1 MEELIAS
8 LKVAHA
14 NTFLMYYRALACHW
28 NVVGSDFP
36 EYHAFFND
44 LYDDL
49 YGAVDPLAENIR
61 KLNDFPPYSIKE
73 LYDHKTVKEASQTY
87 VLTEML
93 EGLLEDNEEVI
104 ASLNK
109 VFSLAS
115 KNNKQGLCNFLADR
129 IDTHEKHDWML
140 RVSLKGTK

>member
-14 NTFLMYYRALACHW
+14 NTFLMYYRAHACHW

-49 YGAVDPLAENIR
+49 YEAVDPLAENIR

-93 EGLLEDNEEVI
+93 EGIEKRLGILTANPALEDRWEKLKALGEEYRQLEKDLLEKEQIMEI
-104 ASLNK
+104 
-109 VFSLAS
+109 
-115 KNNKQGLCNFLADR
+115 
-129 IDTHEKHDWML
+129 
-140 RVSLKGTK
+140 LKK